1 MNEYQ
6 NYINEE
12 ANEIELLVSAIP
24 VGKKNA
30 VTNYQL
36 RELLGISDREVR
48 RLVSIARREVCIIND
63 QNGKGYYMPESRAE
77 AEKWIKQET
86 ARAKSIFLGMKG
98 ARNYLKGT
106 DE

>member
-1 MNEYQ
+1 MNAIQ

-12 ANEIELLVSAIP
+12 ANEIELLISAIP
-24 VGKKNA
+24 VGKNNA

>member
-1 MNEYQ
+1 MNTIQ
-6 NYINEE
+6 NSNQDKTAETF
-12 ANEIELLVSAIP
+12 ELLISAIP

-36 RELLGISDREVR
+36 RTMFDISDREVR
-48 RLVSIARREVCIIND
+48 KLVSLARREVCIIND
-63 QNGKGYYMPESRAE
+63 QNGKGYYMPETKAE

-98 ARNYLKGT
+98 AREFLREK
-106 DE
+106 E

>member
-6 NYINEE
+6 NFINEE

-30 VTNYQL
+30 VTNHQL
-36 RELLGISDREVR
+36 RELLGISNREVR

-63 QNGKGYYMPESRAE
+63 QNGKGYYMPETKAE